1 MNPGNSIAR
10 VSSIVRIRPLVI
22 LLMTP
27 HIISDQFKS
36 DDVTREFKEKV
47 EGMRKQLEEKEKK
60 EKERKEKKEK

>member
-1 MNPGNSIAR
+1 
-10 VSSIVRIRPLVI
+10 LI

-60 EKERKEKKEK
+60 EKGRKEKRGK